1 MSSQACKIDRSHL
14 SGFNYGLIKLSDMPD
29 EMRSE
34 VKEAVVT
41 AIEKF
46 PDNYEGA
53 AKLVGRVLL
62 GNLTFSWLS
71 LETKLISGLEAKNS
85 GSWKQKTGSKTLFA
99 KEMMDKKFGTYWH
112 CIMGEG
118 FGFEITYELKHLM
131 YMYFGGYIS
140 VLVFKAL

>member
-1 MSSQACKIDRSHL
+1 MSCQACKIDRGHL
-14 SGFNYGLIKLSDMPD
+14 GGFNYGHIKLSDMPD

-53 AKLVGRVLL
+53 
-62 GNLTFSWLS
+62 
-71 LETKLISGLEAKNS
+71 
-85 GSWKQKTGSKTLFA
+85 SKMV

-131 YMYFGGYIS
+131 YMYFGGYIA